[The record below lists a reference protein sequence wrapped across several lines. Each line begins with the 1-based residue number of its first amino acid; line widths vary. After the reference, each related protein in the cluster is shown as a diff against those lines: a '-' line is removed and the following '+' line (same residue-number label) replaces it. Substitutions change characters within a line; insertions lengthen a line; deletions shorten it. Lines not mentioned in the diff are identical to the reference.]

1 MDPGRPAGRHSTFEP
16 GGRVPALITSVSTL
30 LPLSIIHDQALCL
43 RHWEW
48 SETSQTAALFTR
60 LHGVVRVLAKGSR
73 RPRSPY
79 SGGLELLS
87 LAEIGFIPKANSEL
101 ALLTSWDLRQSFPAL
116 RRSLAVHNTGLYIA
130 DLLFTF
136 VRDHDPHTRLYDAAV
151 AALSRARTPEEAPIE
166 LLRFQWA
173 LLEHAGYRPQLE
185 SDARTGE
192 EIGQAAT
199 HLFAP
204 SLGGLLASEP
214 TGAEAASPVWR
225 VRSETLRALRAI
237 AGSPAAGVQ
246 AAAATTSPTPL
257 AVDRA
262 NRLLAS
268 YLRHILG
275 FEPPTMSVL
284 FGERLAR

>member
-1 MDPGRPAGRHSTFEP
+1 M
-16 GGRVPALITSVSTL
+16 
-30 LPLSIIHDQALCL
+30 SIIHDQALCL

-73 RPRSPY
+73 RPKSPY

-87 LAEIGFIPKANSEL
+87 LAEIGFIPKANAEL

-116 RRSLAVHNTGLYIA
+116 RRSLAVHNSGLYIA

-151 AALSRARTPEEAPIE
+151 AALSRVRTPEEAPIE

-173 LLEHAGYRPQLE
+173 LLEHAGYRPHLD
-185 SDARTGE
+185 SDVRTGE
-192 EIGQAAT
+192 EIGQSPT

-204 SLGGLLASEP
+204 ALGGLLASEP
-214 TGAEAASPVWR
+214 TGAEAALPVWK
-225 VRSETLRALRAI
+225 VRLETLKALRSI
-237 AGSPAAGVQ
+237 AAWEATDVRTPAAS
-246 AAAATTSPTPL
+246 TSPNPQ